1 MKSFSQFVCLL
12 LAHHSVRSLPV
23 ITQYDFVQSPTFFSA
38 QPLQT
43 QPLPGILYPEEQQKS
58 IAHPAVEQNALAE
71 SQYAPELLNNQY
83 KNPVIAAKL
92 AKESWF
98 TNKEFPVYHREA
110 EKISRHKIYEII
122 DRIVNH

>member
-1 MKSFSQFVCLL
+1 MNFLSQFACLL
-12 LAHHSVRSLPV
+12 LALHSVRSLPV
-23 ITQYDFVQSPTFFSA
+23 IAQYDFVHSPTFFTA

-58 IAHPAVEQNALAE
+58 IAHPEVVQTALAE
-71 SQYAPELLNNQY
+71 SQYPPELLNDQY

-98 TNKEFPVYHREA
+98 TNKEFPVHHREA
-110 EKISRHKIYEII
+110 EKISRQKIYEIV